1 MDKTRKLLEIQEND
15 EVFALGGE
23 GHVLVEQLRC
33 AHISPSS
40 VHNQHENFFGTAL
53 RIRQKMNN

>member
-1 MDKTRKLLEIQEND
+1 MDKIRKLLEIQKVE
-15 EVFALGGE
+15 EIFALGCE

-33 AHISPSS
+33 AHISPAS